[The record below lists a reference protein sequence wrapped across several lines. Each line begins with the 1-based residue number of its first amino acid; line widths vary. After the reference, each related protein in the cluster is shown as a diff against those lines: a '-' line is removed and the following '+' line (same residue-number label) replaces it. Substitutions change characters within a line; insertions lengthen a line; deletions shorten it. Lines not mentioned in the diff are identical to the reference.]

1 MARFGNTLFCVNCEG
16 HWVAAEDSRSGCPY
30 CAAQAPRP
38 LRVHAAPASA
48 SEPDYRARELA
59 ASAT

>member
-1 MARFGNTLFCVNCEG
+1 LFCVNCEG